1 MILKAKVDEL
11 YRYFRLC
18 NEKLYEEV
26 LTKIF

>member
-1 MILKAKVDEL
+1 LKAKVDEL

-26 LTKIF
+26 LTKIFW